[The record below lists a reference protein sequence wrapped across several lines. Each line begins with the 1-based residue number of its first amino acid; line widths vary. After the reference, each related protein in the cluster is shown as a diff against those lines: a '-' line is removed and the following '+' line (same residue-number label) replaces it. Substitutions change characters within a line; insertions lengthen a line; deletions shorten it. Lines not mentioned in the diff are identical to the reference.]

1 MTLQPSCD
9 FPVKDVF
16 EDNTGPHKLAQWSG
30 TDRCFIAIAKQQEN
44 AIGVMMEQLV
54 QNDVPE
60 TPVKFNKVARDEKK
74 KQSMLVA
81 RDAYMQQKDELAK
94 SRVINLG

>member
-1 MTLQPSCD
+1 M
-9 FPVKDVF
+9 
-16 EDNTGPHKLAQWSG
+16 
-30 TDRCFIAIAKQQEN
+30 
-44 AIGVMMEQLV
+44 

-81 RDAYMQQKDELAK
+81 RDAYMQQTDELAK